1 MSRWLT
7 YAVLLAATAALG
19 ASAYAIVRVGAA
31 AESAIA
37 ETRETMHQAR
47 LALGSV
53 RGLTFD
59 LRKNWT
65 ANTELQSRA
74 TKQAAESLERIVR
87 ATEMTLARFS
97 DSMAGVGRAAEETLS
112 EAKLR
117 LIPAAEGVLREVQSA
132 AAGVRPVLDETRAT
146 VAAARPV
153 LDSTRAAVD
162 GVAAETRAT
171 IAEVRPVLQS
181 TDQVV
186 CAVGQ
191 IADSGARVAE
201 HYERLITRP
210 TWKQRAKGYIQL
222 ILSAFN
228 LWGNARLAF

>member
-1 MSRWLT
+1 MKILLS
-7 YAVLLAATAALG
+7 AVLLAATAALG

-31 AESAIA
+31 AEAAIA

-65 ANTELQSRA
+65 SNTELQSRA
-74 TKQAAESLERIVR
+74 TKQAAESMERIVR
-87 ATEMTLARFS
+87 ATEMALARFS
-97 DSMAGVGRAAEETLS
+97 DSMAGVGRVAEETLS
-112 EAKLR
+112 EAKFR
-117 LIPAAEGVLREVQSA
+117 LIPAAEGVLCEVQSA

-153 LDSTRAAVD
+153 LAAAQA
-162 GVAAETRAT
+162 GVEGISAETERA
-171 IAEVRPVLQS
+171 IAGVRPVLDS
-181 TDQVV
+181 VD
-186 CAVGQ
+186 G
-191 IADSGARVAE
+191 IAGALASVSRRADNVAA
-201 HYERLITRP
+201 HYEALILHP
-210 TWKQRAKGYIQL
+210 TWRQRAKGYIQL

-228 LWGNARLAF
+228 LWGNARLVF

>member
-1 MSRWLT
+1 MRWLT
-7 YAVLLAATAALG
+7 CAALLAVTAALG
-19 ASAYAIVRVGAA
+19 ASAYAVLRVGAA

-47 LALGSV
+47 LALGSL

-65 ANTELQSRA
+65 ANTDLQTRITERA
-74 TKQAAESLERIVR
+74 LSALERTTR
-87 ATEMTLARFS
+87 ATEQT
-97 DSMAGVGRAAEETLS
+97 MARAARAVEVLAEDASGALS
-112 EAKLR
+112 DARGR
-117 LIPAAEGVLREVQSA
+117 LIPAAEGVLREVQGA

-146 VAAARPV
+146 VAAVRPV
-153 LDSTRAAVD
+153 LDSTRQVVD
-162 GVAAETRAT
+162 GIGAETQAT

-181 TDQVV
+181 TDAVV
-186 CAVGQ
+186 RSVGG
-191 IADSGARVAE
+191 IAESGRKVAD

-210 TWKQRAKGYIQL
+210 TWKQRAKGYVQL

-228 LWGNARLAF
+228 LWGNAKLIF